1 MMDKI
6 EMSLDDIIKSN
17 KKSKVGNRRGG
28 GASGG
33 SGFKKNT
40 NTKGSPGKKFGGVVK
55 GRGRGGITRAK
66 YTRVR

>member
-17 KKSKVGNRRGG
+17 KQSKFKTRRGG
-28 GASGG
+28 ARQNVGG
-33 SGFKKNT
+33 GFKKN
-40 NTKGSPGKKFGGVVK
+40 NTPNSPAKKFGAVVK
-55 GRGRGGITRAK
+55 GRGRGGITRSK